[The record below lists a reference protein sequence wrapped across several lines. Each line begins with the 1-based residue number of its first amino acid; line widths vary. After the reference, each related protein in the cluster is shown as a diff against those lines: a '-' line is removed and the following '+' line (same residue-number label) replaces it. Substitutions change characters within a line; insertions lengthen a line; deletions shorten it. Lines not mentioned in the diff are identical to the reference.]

1 VLLLAAL
8 ALDAPRGR
16 AQPVAPLVALDVSA
30 SWRRAADSAAWQAA
44 RDSARA
50 LAEDTL
56 WLLGDSARA
65 VAGTASP
72 ASPADAR
79 TEVAAF
85 ADRAVAAGRAAVIVT
100 DGEISDRDALDR
112 LPGGSRVLVLRP
124 ARGLD
129 AAVRSLEAPRGAA
142 ATDTVDVEVAVIADA
157 AGAPAGRMRVLRGE
171 RVVAEAPLPPLAAW
185 GEHTARLRV
194 ALAGASGPT
203 VLRAI
208 VDVPGDRE
216 PRNDTLAT
224 AVEIGATPA
233 VVFVSSAPDYDARTI
248 VSALRG
254 ALALPARAYLRVAP
268 GRWRAEGSF
277 APVAEPTVRAAAD
290 DASLLVLHGD
300 TAVFGA
306 PSGLGRGALALVA
319 PSSSAD
325 RPDGEWYASAA
336 PPSPIAPALGGVRW
350 DSLPPLEL
358 GDGVPRGAWVGL
370 EARLGRQGPARA
382 IVAGRETPR
391 RVVVVGAGGFWRWQF
406 RGGAAA
412 DASSALWGGI
422 LDWLAAGRGD
432 RRAVVPERAALR
444 AGDPVVW
451 RRGGAD
457 SVVAVT
463 LARRSP
469 RPGPTRAESLVVR
482 FPAGARTAAAPG
494 LAPGVYDVRTA
505 GGASLL
511 VVNASAELLPTRP
524 SVRGV
529 RIGGGGTPT
538 TSPRLRDV
546 AWPYALALALLCAE
560 WLLRRRLGLR

>member
-1 VLLLAAL
+1 
-8 ALDAPRGR
+8 
-16 AQPVAPLVALDVSA
+16 
-30 SWRRAADSAAWQAA
+30 
-44 RDSARA
+44 
-50 LAEDTL
+50 
-56 WLLGDSARA
+56 
-65 VAGTASP
+65 
-72 ASPADAR
+72 
-79 TEVAAF
+79 
-85 ADRAVAAGRAAVIVT
+85 
-100 DGEISDRDALDR
+100 
-112 LPGGSRVLVLRP
+112 
-124 ARGLD
+124 
-129 AAVRSLEAPRGAA
+129 
-142 ATDTVDVEVAVIADA
+142 
-157 AGAPAGRMRVLRGE
+157 MRVLRGE

-350 DSLPPLEL
+350 DSLPRSSSAMVCRAAP
-358 GDGVPRGAWVGL
+358 GSASRRGSG
-370 EARLGRQGPARA
+370 ARA
-382 IVAGRETPR
+382 PRARSSPAARRRGGSWSSARAASGAGSSAEAPR
-391 RVVVVGAGGFWRWQF
+391 QTRRPRCGGVYWTGSPPVGATGGPSF
-406 RGGAAA
+406 RSARRCARVIRSSGGAAVPTRW
-412 DASSALWGGI
+412 SRSR
-422 LDWLAAGRGD
+422 WLAAAPDPDRPAPSRSSCGSRQGR
-432 RRAVVPERAALR
+432 
-444 AGDPVVW
+444 
-451 RRGGAD
+451 
-457 SVVAVT
+457 
-463 LARRSP
+463 ARR
-469 RPGPTRAESLVVR
+469 L
-482 FPAGARTAAAPG
+482 APG
-494 LAPGVYDVRTA
+494 LAAGVYDVRTA

-529 RIGGGGTPT
+529 RIGRGGTPT

-546 AWPYALALALLCAE
+546 AWPYALALGLLCAE